1 MMNYRFYKEQD
12 NRWYI
17 DLPEWEGS
25 KEDLEMVSGADLL
38 LFNLASDNDEVYVR
52 FDTSPFDDCHTLTHE
67 GDGYY
72 DNDAWHGPSLIWLCY
87 VTTFVFGNY
96 PDRIFYAKI

>member
-1 MMNYRFYKEQD
+1 MKNYRFYKEED

-38 LFNLASDNDEVYVR
+38 LFNLANDNNEVYVT
-52 FDTSPFDDCHTLTHE
+52 FDTTPFDDCHTLTHE

-72 DNDAWHGPSLIWLCY
+72 NNDAWHGPILIWLCH
-87 VTTFVFGNY
+87 VTKFVFGDY
-96 PDRIFYAKI
+96 PDKIYYK